1 MYNLWTRSWLASP
14 SGTAADY
21 ATVHYPRQRTSEPDV
36 QLASPHSATLGLH
49 PAPQNG
55 KLYSIELILS
65 CLQKLFWK
73 RLAPLLWDWATQ
85 VTVHWVHGC
94 RNWSEDALRQRVNGY
109 SSWARVADDYRTVVD
124 VDAAAGPDLAAW
136 QWWRYGVLRPCRIN
150 FLSRPYSTGI
160 DRKLVIRAF
169 NILGISNLLKCF

>member
-73 RLAPLLWDWATQ
+73 RLAPLLMRLSDWSDGTLSTRLQNLVWRCAASAGKRVQQLSESCWWLSHGRRCGRRRRTWPGRLAMMTLRCFT
-85 VTVHWVHGC
+85 TVPHQFPEPSILH
-94 RNWSEDALRQRVNGY
+94 RH
-109 SSWARVADDYRTVVD
+109 
-124 VDAAAGPDLAAW
+124 
-136 QWWRYGVLRPCRIN
+136 RPKI
-150 FLSRPYSTGI
+150 G
-160 DRKLVIRAF
+160 DW
-169 NILGISNLLKCF
+169 CF